1 MDLEKEEEK
10 EALEP
15 ARVRDKV
22 EPAEDRVLVAVAA
35 KVGQQSVLMACVSV
49 RNAGIPSLM
58 SAACHARRS
67 CARSVAWPCAAV
79 EPQT

>member
-1 MDLEKEEEK
+1 LEEEEEK

-22 EPAEDRVLVAVAA
+22 DPAEDKVLVAVAGKA
-35 KVGQQSVLMACVSV
+35 GQRRTLMAYASV

-58 SAACHARRS
+58 SAPCHARRP
-67 CARSVAWPCAAV
+67 CARSVARPCAAV
-79 EPQT
+79 EP